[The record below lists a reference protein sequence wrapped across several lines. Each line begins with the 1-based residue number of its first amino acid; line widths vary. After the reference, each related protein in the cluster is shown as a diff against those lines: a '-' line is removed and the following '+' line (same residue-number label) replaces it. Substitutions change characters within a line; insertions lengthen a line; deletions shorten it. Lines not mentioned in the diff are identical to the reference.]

1 MSLPSVLVLGGTGPA
16 GICLLREL
24 LHRKHKV
31 VAYARTPSKVPED
44 LATDPLLEIVKG
56 ELSDNQ
62 ALATAVAKCGVVV
75 SLLGPQL
82 SDRSM
87 DPSVFPKF
95 YKSSLFPAM
104 RQHGVKRVFAMGTL
118 SIVRPEDSWS
128 ILRPTMVM
136 FVRLLASGAYRTI
149 IGIGETFE
157 NEAKD
162 LDWTIFRI
170 AGIPGESDNESWARD
185 REDGKTFV
193 GWIGEKGHTY
203 SQKRAALSRWLVNAV
218 EGGLQDWV
226 LYQPG
231 GSASALSSDRHQR
244 RMAYIISDPHA
255 LRSAVLIA
263 ATHFGFNFG
272 NIKSF
277 EQTFYFH
284 TLETVRSVKEWFAKG
299 DYTLCAPIT
308 KQMALLAYTEA
319 CRGDHQM
326 AEKHLNAI
334 YALSRYREG
343 HMATGGTILDQK
355 LSDRYFLITSTFMHG
370 TTTALEFLRRPIGFT
385 ETATSSASLTGTPSI
400 SSWHIADDRGQ
411 YFHSVALD
419 AIREFPVTFNYSG
432 DIFQDISVARVLPGL
447 RVLTRNFY
455 DGYSKTL
462 PRSAYQI
469 QHDFWQSE
477 ASAMLYEGFIEA
489 HKSSVPKGNKAP
501 ANNIDEDKQKTSWV
515 GLLIAT
521 ELYLEQIVVL
531 WRPFTRDN
539 YLYTMRILQRDLSYA
554 LQKPNA
560 PQLADLLFWESFI
573 AVISLQVH
581 KMQGDLAHDR
591 GIKLYF
597 EEFARERSRVLGL
610 KTWKDVK
617 AALLRVV
624 WPCDFT
630 DDDYVKGIWE
640 AVVEYEAV
648 QGLY

>member
-1 MSLPSVLVLGGTGPA
+1 MSSNDNKAIKVRQRRAHTRSRMGCIECKARRVKCDENRP
-16 GICLLREL
+16 ICLNCIRLNKACEYPPVQVPLSERRALERPGATQPWEHAPWDASTSSKQPEVPNTQSLTHQLIVAGSKKNLDCLAINMPLKSHEL
-24 LHRKHKV
+24 FH
-31 VAYARTPSKVPED
+31 Y
-44 LATDPLLEIVKG
+44 
-56 ELSDNQ
+56 
-62 ALATAVAKCGVVV
+62 
-75 SLLGPQL
+75 
-82 SDRSM
+82 
-87 DPSVFPKF
+87 F
-95 YKSSLFPAM
+95 
-104 RQHGVKRVFAMGTL
+104 
-118 SIVRPEDSWS
+118 
-128 ILRPTMVM
+128 
-136 FVRLLASGAYRTI
+136 
-149 IGIGETFE
+149 
-157 NEAKD
+157 
-162 LDWTIFRI
+162 
-170 AGIPGESDNESWARD
+170 
-185 REDGKTFV
+185 
-193 GWIGEKGHTY
+193 
-203 SQKRAALSRWLVNAV
+203 
-218 EGGLQDWV
+218 
-226 LYQPG
+226 YQPEG
-231 GSASALSSDRHQR
+231 STSASSSDRHQR
-244 RMAYIISDPHA
+244 RMAHIISDPTA

-272 NIKSF
+272 NIKTF

-284 TLETVRSVKEWFAKG
+284 TLETVRLVKKWFAKG
-299 DYTLCAPIT
+299 DFTLCAPIT
-308 KQMALLAYTEA
+308 KQMALLAYTEV

-334 YALSRYREG
+334 YALSHYREG
-343 HMATGGTILDQK
+343 HVATRGTILDQR

-370 TTTALEFLRRPIGFT
+370 TTTALKFMRRPIGFT
-385 ETATSSASLTGTPSI
+385 ETTTSSASLTDTPDI

-411 YFHSVALD
+411 YFHSVALN

-432 DIFQDISVARVLPGL
+432 DVFQDISMARVLPGL
-447 RVLTRNFY
+447 RILTRNFY

-489 HKSSVPKGNKAP
+489 HKSSVHKGNKTP

-531 WRPFTRDN
+531 WRPFKRDN

-560 PQLADLLFWESFI
+560 PQLADLLFWESFV

-581 KMQGDLAHDR
+581 EKQGDLAHDP
-591 GIKLYF
+591 GIKLFF
-597 EEFARERSRVLGL
+597 EEFARDRSRVLGL

-630 DDDYVKGIWE
+630 DDDYVKEIWE
-640 AVVEYEAV
+640 AVVEDEAV
-648 QGLY
+648 QVYDLS